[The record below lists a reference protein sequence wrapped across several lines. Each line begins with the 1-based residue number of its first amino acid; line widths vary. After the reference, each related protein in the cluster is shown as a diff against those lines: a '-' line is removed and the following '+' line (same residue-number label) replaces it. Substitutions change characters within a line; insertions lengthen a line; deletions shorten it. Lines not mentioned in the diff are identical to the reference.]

1 MDSIL
6 TSIKKLLGIDESY
19 TQFDTDL
26 IMHINSVFMILS
38 QLGIGPST
46 PFLIQDKYSTWDEF
60 IEEGDPQYE
69 KMELVKSYMYLK
81 VKLLFDPPL
90 SSSVVESIKNQINEL
105 EWRLNIA
112 VDPPSTNAEIQ
123 NGGDC

>member
-38 QLGIGPST
+38 QLGIGPPT

-60 IEEGDPQYE
+60 IEEGDSQYE

-81 VKLLFDPPL
+81 VKLLFDPPI
-90 SSSVVESIKNQINEL
+90 SSAVMESTNRMINEF
-105 EWRLNIA
+105 EWRLNVA
-112 VDPPSTNAEIQ
+112 AETK
-123 NGGDC
+123 

>member
-6 TSIKKLLGIDESY
+6 TSIKKMLGITEEY
-19 TQFDTDL
+19 EHFDQD
-26 IMHINSVFMILS
+26 IIIHINTVFMVLN
-38 QLGIGPST
+38 QLGVGPSEG
-46 PFLIQDKYSTWDEF
+46 FSIHDKNAIWSDF
-60 IEEGDPQYE
+60 ISDMNKIEA
-69 KMELVKSYMYLK
+69 VKSYMYLK

-112 VDPPSTNAEIQ
+112 VDPPSTNA
-123 NGGDC
+123 